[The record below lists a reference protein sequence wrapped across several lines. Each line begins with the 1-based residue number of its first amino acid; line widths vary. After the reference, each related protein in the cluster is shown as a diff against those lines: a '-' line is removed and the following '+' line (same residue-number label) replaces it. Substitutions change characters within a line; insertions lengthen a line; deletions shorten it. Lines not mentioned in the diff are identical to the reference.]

1 MDSLNDS
8 VIRSQLVAKN
18 PFASSAAPNPWDNAN
33 PDLDSLNRDVV
44 DRIDQLLRTTREKP
58 EETFAGLILG
68 EAGAGK
74 THMLKRVLR
83 RIRESGE
90 IAIFVTVRAFMDPE
104 SVMQDLLREVFI
116 SMGREHGDG
125 KLQIDRLLDA
135 LEGSY
140 REHCQKEGH
149 PVLSGMERLTPLRRQ
164 MLGIDKDFLRCLL
177 LYASTEDTSLKE
189 DILSWMR
196 GESDESFPEKL
207 KVSACNWDEMTPA
220 ARENKARCRLLS
232 LGHVLRYARVPML
245 VCFDQLD
252 GMTSEDLIN
261 AWGRAASL
269 LINDV
274 YEALPLAFLR
284 ADTWE
289 KRFSPRLD
297 DAVKLKFLNHP
308 ISMANCSLEQARQ
321 LIKGRIKAF
330 FDDGVE
336 QKYQWLMARLNTTLK
351 PGYSPRIVITL
362 ANQAIQKAGDEVDAA
377 HEVERAL
384 AAAYREECDK
394 VASDPNSWPPNA
406 EHLLSAL
413 EMWLDARPE
422 FTVSRSDDQYVRLS
436 GQRSAEGS
444 KVPCAFIFM
453 TTRHHLS
460 AAAALNRGINFLKK
474 NPNGFCCYVT
484 DGRALKG
491 PENWRA
497 VHDLLGQFKALKG
510 RTVVLQPDGGR
521 AAWYGLV
528 AFKNK
533 VCNGDVTL
541 YPPSGEPR
549 LATPEDLSGYMKE
562 GFRLNLLGL
571 DGESGKP
578 GDGDRSK
585 DTGSGKDPTP
595 PPHESKGMSGSTP
608 AEAER
613 LADAVLSLLKG
624 SPMKMMDAEFMV
636 KELRH
641 KGFDV
646 ARETLLAELNHQKAL
661 VRLFSSGNG
670 TLISRV

>member
-8 VIRSQLVAKN
+8 VIRSQLAANN

-33 PDLDSLNRDVV
+33 PDLVSLNRAVV

-74 THMLKRVLR
+74 THTLKRVLG

-90 IAIFVTVRAFMDPE
+90 IAIFVTVMACRDPKG
-104 SVMQDLLREVFI
+104 VMRNLLREVFI

-125 KLQIDRLLDA
+125 KRQIDLLLDA

-177 LYASTEDTSLKE
+177 LYASTEDASLKE
-189 DILSWMR
+189 DILSWL
-196 GESDESFPEKL
+196 GGGSDDSFPEKL
-207 KVSACNWDEMTPA
+207 NVPDCHWDDMTPETLEDRA
-220 ARENKARCRLLS
+220 SMMLLS

-261 AWGRAASL
+261 AWGTAASL

-274 YEALPLAFLR
+274 YGVLPLAFLR

-289 KRFSPRLD
+289 QRFSTKLD
-297 DAVKLKFLNHP
+297 DAVVSKFENNLIP
-308 ISMANCSLEQARQ
+308 MANCSLKQAKQ
-321 LIKGRIKAF
+321 LIEDRIKAF

-351 PGYSPRIVITL
+351 PGYSPRMVITL
-362 ANQAIQKAGDEVDAA
+362 ANRAIQKAGDEVDAA
-377 HEVERAL
+377 HEVERTL

-394 VASDPNSWPPNA
+394 VAADPNSWPPNA
-406 EHLLSAL
+406 DHLLSAL
-413 EMWLDARPE
+413 EMWLDSRPE
-422 FTVSRSDDQYVRLS
+422 FTVSRSGDQYVRLS
-436 GQRSAEGS
+436 GQRSAGGS

-460 AAAALNRGINFLKK
+460 AAAAINRGINFLKEH
-474 NPNGFCCYVT
+474 PNGFCCYVT

-497 VHDLLGQFKALKG
+497 VHDLLGQFRALKG
-510 RTVVLQPDGGR
+510 RTVVLQPDGR

-528 AFKNK
+528 AFQNK

-571 DGESGKP
+571 DGESGNP

-595 PPHESKGMSGSTP
+595 PTRGSKGVNDSAP
-608 AEAER
+608 EAEG

-646 ARETLLAELNHQKAL
+646 ARETLLAELNHQKAFF
-661 VRLFSSGNG
+661 RLYSSGDG
-670 TLISRV
+670 TLVSRV

>member
-8 VIRSQLVAKN
+8 VIRSQLAANN

-33 PDLDSLNRDVV
+33 PDLDSLNRAVV
-44 DRIDQLLRTTREKP
+44 DRIDQLLKLTRKYP

-74 THMLKRVLR
+74 THTLKRVLR

-90 IAIFVTVRAFMDPE
+90 IAIFVTVMAFMDPE

-116 SMGREHGDG
+116 SMGRELGDG
-125 KLQIDRLLDA
+125 KRQIDRLLEA
-135 LEGSY
+135 LDKGYRRDFGEGAP
-140 REHCQKEGH
+140 G
-149 PVLSGMERLTPLRRQ
+149 GMARLEPLQ
-164 MLGIDKDFLRCLL
+164 MKLDEVNNDFLRCLL
-177 LYASTEDTSLKE
+177 LYASTEDASLKK
-189 DILSWMR
+189 DILRWMR
-196 GESDESFPEKL
+196 GESDDSFPEKL
-207 KVSACNWDEMTPA
+207 NVPDCNWDEMTPA
-220 ARENKARCRLLS
+220 ARENKARSRLLS

-252 GMTSEDLIN
+252 GMTSEDLLK
-261 AWGRAASL
+261 AWGTAASL
-269 LINDV
+269 LINRV

-284 ADTWE
+284 ADTWAQ
-289 KRFSPRLD
+289 RFSKRLD
-297 DAVKLKFLNHP
+297 DAVRHRFELHCFP
-308 ISMANCSLEQARQ
+308 MANCSLKQAKQ
-321 LIKGRIKAF
+321 LIEDRIKAF

-351 PGYSPRIVITL
+351 PGYSPRMVITL
-362 ANQAIQKAGDEVDAA
+362 ANRAIQKAGDEVDAA
-377 HEVERAL
+377 HEVERTL

-394 VASDPNSWPPNA
+394 VAADPNSWPPNA
-406 EHLLSAL
+406 DHLLSAL

-624 SPMKMMDAEFMV
+624 SPMKMMDAEFMA

>member
-1 MDSLNDS
+1 MDRLNDS
-8 VIRSQLVAKN
+8 VIRSQLAANN

-74 THMLKRVLR
+74 THTLKRVLG
-83 RIRESGE
+83 RIRKSGE
-90 IAIFVTVRAFMDPE
+90 IAIFVTVMAFMDPE

-149 PVLSGMERLTPLRRQ
+149 PVLSGMDRFNSIRQQ
-164 MLGIDKDFLRCLL
+164 MLGIDRDFLHCLL
-177 LYASTEDTSLKE
+177 LYASTEDASLKE

-207 KVSACNWDEMTPA
+207 KVPACNWDEMTPA
-220 ARENKARCRLLS
+220 AREKKARDRLRS
-232 LGHVLRYARVPML
+232 LGHVLRYANVPML

-252 GMTSEDLIN
+252 GMISEDLIN

-284 ADTWE
+284 ADTWAQ
-289 KRFSPRLD
+289 RFSKRLD
-297 DAVKLKFLNHP
+297 DAVRHRFELHCFP
-308 ISMANCSLEQARQ
+308 MANCSLKQAKQ
-321 LIKGRIKAF
+321 LIEDRIKAF

-351 PGYSPRIVITL
+351 PGYSPRMVITL
-362 ANQAIQKAGDEVDAA
+362 ANQAIQKAGNEVDAA
-377 HEVERAL
+377 HEVERTL

-394 VASDPNSWPPNA
+394 VAADPNSWPPNA

-413 EMWLDARPE
+413 ALWLESRPE
-422 FTVSRSDDQYVRLS
+422 FTVSRSDDKYVRLS

-453 TTRHHLS
+453 TTRHHSS
-460 AAAALNRGINFLKK
+460 AAAAINRGINFLKK

-497 VHDLLGQFKALKG
+497 VHDLLGQFRALKG
-510 RTVVLQPDGGR
+510 RTVVLQPDGR

-528 AFKNK
+528 AFQNK

-571 DGESGKP
+571 DGESGKT
-578 GDGDRSK
+578 GDGDRSRNA
-585 DTGSGKDPTP
+585 GSVEGPTP
-595 PPHESKGMSGSTP
+595 STRGLKDMSGSAP
-608 AEAER
+608 EEEG
-613 LADAVLSLLKG
+613 LAGAVLSLLKG

-646 ARETLLAELNHQKAL
+646 VHETLLAELNRQKAL
-661 VRLFSSGNG
+661 FCLYSSGNG

>member
-8 VIRSQLVAKN
+8 VIRSQLAANN
-18 PFASSAAPNPWDNAN
+18 PFASSAAPNPWDNTN
-33 PDLDSLNRDVV
+33 PDLDSLNRSVV
-44 DRIDQLLRTTREKP
+44 DHIDRLLRTKRREP
-58 EETFAGLILG
+58 ALPLAGLILG

-90 IAIFVTVRAFMDPE
+90 IAIFVTVMACSDPKG
-104 SVMQDLLREVFI
+104 VMRNLLREVFI

-125 KLQIDRLLDA
+125 KRQIDLLLDA
-135 LEGSY
+135 LDKGYRRDFGEGAP
-140 REHCQKEGH
+140 G
-149 PVLSGMERLTPLRRQ
+149 GMARLEPLQ
-164 MLGIDKDFLRCLL
+164 MKLDDEVNNDFLRCLL
-177 LYASTEDTSLKE
+177 LYASTEDASLKKG
-189 DILSWMR
+189 ILRWMR
-196 GESDESFPEKL
+196 GEPDDSFPEKL
-207 KVSACNWDEMTPA
+207 NVPDCNWDDMTPETLEDRA
-220 ARENKARCRLLS
+220 SMMLLS
-232 LGHVLRYARVPML
+232 LGHVLRYAGVPML

-252 GMTSEDLIN
+252 GMTSEKLIN
-261 AWGRAASL
+261 AWGTAASL
-269 LINDV
+269 LINRV
-274 YEALPLAFLR
+274 YGTLPLAFLR
-284 ADTWE
+284 ADKW
-289 KRFSPRLD
+289 KQCFSTELD
-297 DAVKLKFLNHP
+297 DAVRHRFELHRFP
-308 ISMANCSLEQARQ
+308 MANCSLDQARQ
-321 LIKGRIKAF
+321 LIKDRIKAF

-351 PGYSPRIVITL
+351 PGYSPRMVITL
-362 ANQAIQKAGDEVDAA
+362 ANRAIQEAGDAVDAA
-377 HEVERAL
+377 HEVERTL

-406 EHLLSAL
+406 NHLLSAL
-413 EMWLDARPE
+413 EMWLDSRPE
-422 FTVSRSDDQYVRLS
+422 FNVSRSDNQYVQLS
-436 GQRSAEGS
+436 GQRSARGR
-444 KVPCAFIFM
+444 VTPCAFIVM

-460 AAAALNRGINFLKK
+460 AAAAINRGINFLKE

-491 PENWRA
+491 PENWKQ
-497 VHDLLGQFKALKG
+497 VHELLGQFRALKG
-510 RTVVLQPDGGR
+510 RTVVLQPDGR

-528 AFKNK
+528 AFQNK
-533 VCNGDVTL
+533 VCNGDVIL

-571 DGESGKP
+571 DGESGKT

-595 PPHESKGMSGSTP
+595 STTGPKDMSGSTP

-613 LADAVLSLLKG
+613 LVNAVLSLLKG
-624 SPMKMMDAEFMV
+624 SPMKMMHVELMV

-641 KGFDV
+641 EGFDV
-646 ARETLLAELNHQKAL
+646 VRETLLADLNRQKAL
-661 VRLFSSGNG
+661 FRLFSSGDG
-670 TLISRV
+670 TLVSRV